1 MYGNRARKPVT
12 ISVGEQLANK
22 KRLAHSSNHSAETSM
37 HDNMACILVVV
48 KVKAAIASIVKVKML
63 DVKILFERILNEMLS
78 CKIKLYRDY
87 F

>member
-1 MYGNRARKPVT
+1 
-12 ISVGEQLANK
+12 
-22 KRLAHSSNHSAETSM
+22 M